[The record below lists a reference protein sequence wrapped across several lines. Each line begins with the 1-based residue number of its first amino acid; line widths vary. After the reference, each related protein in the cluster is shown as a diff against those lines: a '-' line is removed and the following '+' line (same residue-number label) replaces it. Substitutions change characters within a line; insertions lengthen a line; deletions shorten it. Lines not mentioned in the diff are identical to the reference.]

1 MAQKIFEAMASV
13 MAEIEPVA
21 KTQRNQQQGF
31 NFRGI
36 DQIYNSLQPLLAKN
50 KIFTTPKILEV
61 EREERSTPKGTVLFY
76 SRIKMRYTF
85 WTLDGSS
92 VEAEVAGEGMDS
104 GDKATNKAMA
114 VAHKYALLQTFCI
127 PTEDLIDPDSET
139 HEVAPKSQSK
149 PQHAPQPKSELAK
162 ILVDSVA
169 DHFKI
174 PTKEAGAMIKNAGIV
189 STDHKAVADAL
200 NSFEEFIKTLSVST
214 KKASLDEV

>member
-13 MAEIEPVA
+13 MAEIEPIA
-21 KTQRNQQQGF
+21 KSQRNQQQGF

-50 KIFTTPKILEV
+50 KIFTTPKILEA

-114 VAHKYALLQTFCI
+114 IAHKYALLQTFCI
-127 PTEDLIDPDSET
+127 PTEDLIDPDAES
-139 HEVAPKSQSK
+139 HEVAPKSQPK
-149 PQHAPQPKSELAK
+149 PQQTPQQRSELAR

-174 PTKEAGAMIKNAGIV
+174 PTKEAGAMIKNAGIS
-189 STDHKAVADAL
+189 STDHKAVAEAL
-200 NSFEEFIKTLSVST
+200 NSFEEFVKTLSVPT